1 MVFCCMIHVYFRV
14 SLFYEGNFRKKY
26 YFLFIHRLIYWT
38 EYNAADS
45 NNTSIYRL
53 TLDDFRSFSTLL
65 YNGTITSALTED
77 TLRKCLYV
85 INHNSLQ
92 IIPIPLQSDSICY
105 GPYQIENAFS
115 ASEH

>member
-1 MVFCCMIHVYFRV
+1 MTEI
-14 SLFYEGNFRKKY
+14 LENFY
-26 YFLFIHRLIYWT
+26 YFLFLCRLLYWT

-53 TLDDFRSFSTLL
+53 AFDGLRSFSTLL
-65 YNGTITSALTED
+65 YTGTITSALTED
-77 TLRKCLYV
+77 VLRKCLYV
-85 INHNSLQ
+85 INHQSLQ

-115 ASEH
+115 ASKH